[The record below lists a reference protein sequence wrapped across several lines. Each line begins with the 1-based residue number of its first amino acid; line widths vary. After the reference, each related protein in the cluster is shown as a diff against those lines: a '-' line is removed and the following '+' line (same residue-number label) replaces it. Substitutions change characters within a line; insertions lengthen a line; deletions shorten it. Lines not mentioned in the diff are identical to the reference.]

1 MMVRCRTVRSGP
13 FFVCRA
19 LRAMAQPHR
28 STPISQAK
36 LKRCELLLSKT
47 IMNLTKRHA
56 EACNDLSSQH
66 DLVVELLKKQLATS
80 VWRMFGVSTRHAVSL
95 LRSGGAQSTTAGLRH
110 LLRVPGAS
118 TRLSQI
124 GISIW
129 LKAAVDQ
136 VQAQAIAVVANGVQK
151 APTRQRKRQKTDAIA
166 TPRCRQWSYSGIAIA
181 RGVVCGWADFNPH
194 ACGCVGGDI
203 K

>member
-1 MMVRCRTVRSGP
+1 LTGMRRYSFQIDGQMNPMEHLKTTYGRHDLIWELPGIWTTRRVYPEADIGP
-13 FFVCRA
+13 H
-19 LRAMAQPHR
+19 HR
-28 STPISQAK
+28 S
-36 LKRCELLLSKT
+36 RY
-47 IMNLTKRHA
+47 
-56 EACNDLSSQH
+56 
-66 DLVVELLKKQLATS
+66 ATED
-80 VWRMFGVSTRHAVSL
+80 V
-95 LRSGGAQSTTAGLRH
+95 RSGGAQGTTAGLRH

-124 GISIW
+124 GIRP
-129 LKAAVDQ
+129 KAAVDQ